1 MELSAEQLNKFQ
13 TYHQTLLTW
22 NKKIN
27 LISRK
32 DTARIVSYH
41 FIDAISV
48 VPEIPKNATVLDL
61 GTGAGLP
68 GIPVKIIREDITLFL
83 VESIKK
89 KGIFLSEIIKLL
101 DLKNTFLIIARAET
115 ITDKLFDVILI
126 RLLGKI
132 SEVLPIAANLLS
144 PDGKIIFFKTEYVEQ
159 ELIKAQ
165 SIINKYHLHLSAIK
179 NVPLPGAKIL
189 RKFVIFTR
197 RDEK

>member
-1 MELSAEQLNKFQ
+1 M
-13 TYHQTLLTW
+13 
-22 NKKIN
+22 
-27 LISRK
+27 
-32 DTARIVSYH
+32 SYH